1 MGLEPLYI
9 GASFAFTAAIF
20 FSLSSVATRRGVLH
34 GYVYSTV
41 LISILI
47 GIPMY
52 LFAALLFHEID
63 NVPMLTLETILPFI
77 LAGIIHFVIGR
88 YILYSSVHYI
98 GASSTMPIVAT
109 SNVFSAFIAIPI
121 LRETVTPF
129 KVLGLVTAAIGIG
142 LIASM
147 SLNIKGFKKGVV
159 LAFSSALVF
168 SSSALIVRY
177 GLIVFNSPILGVLIS
192 YLSALPVY
200 ISLLSTKVMRREMN
214 DIPRKTLTYILV
226 SGVLVNFGQLFRYL
240 ALNLIEVSVASPLIS
255 TIPILTII
263 FSYLINRDIEI
274 INIRNFLA
282 SIIIFIGI
290 ILVIMGST

>member
-1 MGLEPLYI
+1 MEIVALEPLYI
-9 GASFAFTAAIF
+9 GASFAFSAAIF

-52 LFAALLFHEID
+52 LLAALLFHEID
-63 NVPMLTLETILPFI
+63 NIPMLTLQTIIPFI

-142 LIASM
+142 LID
-147 SLNIKGFKKGVV
+147 L
-159 LAFSSALVF
+159 
-168 SSSALIVRY
+168 
-177 GLIVFNSPILGVLIS
+177 
-192 YLSALPVY
+192 
-200 ISLLSTKVMRREMN
+200 SLLSTDVMRREMN
-214 DIPRKTLTYILV
+214 NIPRKTLTYILI

-290 ILVIMGST
+290 VLVIMGST